1 LLVKQWKENNLR
13 KSIVGKTEEREQ
25 PTKSNAG
32 KTVKR
37 EQPT

>member
-1 LLVKQWKENNLR
+1 LVKQYKKNNLG

-32 KTVKR
+32 KIVEI